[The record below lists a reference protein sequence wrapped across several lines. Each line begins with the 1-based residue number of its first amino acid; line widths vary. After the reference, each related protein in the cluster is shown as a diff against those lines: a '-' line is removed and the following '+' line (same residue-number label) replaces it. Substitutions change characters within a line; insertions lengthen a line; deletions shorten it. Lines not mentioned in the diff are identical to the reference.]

1 MNPKLY
7 FTLKWSQKF
16 LQHRG
21 QDRNFIRLALYAL
34 QNVHSNAE
42 RQEKFLSGLDDEPT
56 NQLIFGD

>member
-1 MNPKLY
+1 LFSILFCLSPTNGEHK
-7 FTLKWSQKF
+7 
-16 LQHRG
+16 
-21 QDRNFIRLALYAL
+21 DRNFIRLALYAL